1 MNLNAVRLNNVIKG
15 ATITAYDIDGMM
27 YFSGLEVM
35 RLLEYSEASSPLR
48 KYGSG
53 GLVWESEKKKVYVHT
68 IQLQN
73 QSITVHNNMMFIT
86 ETGLYQMLM
95 SSKSQVALNFQEWVL
110 RDILPFVKRAGG
122 YVNNYT
128 IEDIFGFDMTNEEKV
143 KNGLVAGFLKAK
155 SHLRI
160 INKQ

>member
-35 RLLEYSEASSPLR
+35 RLLEYSEASRPIR
-48 KYGSG
+48 NFNDG
-53 GLVWESEKKKVYVHT
+53 GLVWESEKRKLFVHS
-68 IQLQN
+68 IILQN
-73 QSITVHNNMMFIT
+73 QTIRVNANMVFLT
-86 ETGLYQMLM
+86 ETGLYQLLM
-95 SSKSQVALNFQEWVL
+95 SSKSQIAVNFQEWVL

-122 YVNNYT
+122 YINNYT